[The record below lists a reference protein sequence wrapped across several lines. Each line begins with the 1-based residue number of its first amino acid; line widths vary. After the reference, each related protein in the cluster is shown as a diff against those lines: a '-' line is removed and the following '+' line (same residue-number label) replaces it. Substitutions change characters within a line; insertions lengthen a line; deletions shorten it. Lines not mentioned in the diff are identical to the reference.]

1 MALNKF
7 MHRRNPFYGNP
18 PDFRQLAQ
26 LYPEFE
32 KYCVLTNEKCDIN
45 FKDPDALKCLACVLL
60 KHLYSKNILEYFF
73 NYFKKIALNFICLRF
88 KR

>member
-7 MHRRNPFYGNP
+7 MHRRNPFYENP

-32 KYCVLTNEKCDIN
+32 KHLTTEKCDIN
-45 FKDPDALKCLACVLL
+45 FKDPEALKCLACVLL
-60 KHLYSKNILEYFF
+60 KHLYSNNNLESFF
-73 NYFKKIALNFICLRF
+73 KYYGKKILSKLYVLKI
-88 KR
+88 